1 MYHTV
6 TCLVKIHK
14 SLLSSTIRVQQFSA
28 DFPQVW
34 NLNIC
39 IYIYIY
45 IYIYSNIHEYIAHL
59 DTYSHTCSHICDIM
73 LRIIK

>member
-6 TCLVKIHK
+6 TCLVKIHT
-14 SLLSSTIRVQQFSA
+14 SVTEHSTSNTVSA
-28 DFPQVW
+28 QIFLKVW

-45 IYIYSNIHEYIAHL
+45 IYSNIHDNIFAHIWTHIL
-59 DTYSHTCSHICDIM
+59 HTCSHICDIM
-73 LRIIK
+73 LRIY